1 MATFTHHLYVE
12 LRWLVHDRL
21 AHPLSHALRKVGLV
35 RLADWI
41 HDATVP
47 VTMAELADDDGAFAL
62 PEHLPITCESSG
74 SAPAGRRLPI

>member
-1 MATFTHHLYVE
+1 MRTFTHNLYVE

-21 AHPLSHALRKVGLV
+21 AHPICRVLRPAGFA

-47 VTMAELADDDGAFAL
+47 VTMAELADDEGALRA
-62 PEHLPITCESSG
+62 S
-74 SAPAGRRLPI
+74 